1 MNTDNIVPHGDIN
14 MLTPPPLSRFVMFAS
29 LLPGLLLTIPLG
41 AALGFCGGLFGIG
54 GGIVA
59 IPVLILGF
67 GFDQAT
73 AQGTALVMMVPNLLI
88 AWWRY
93 ARHNPVNI
101 TLAGGV
107 ALVGSA
113 TTWATAHF
121 ANSLDQ
127 DMLRAL
133 FALFLLYVAWRML
146 GWKAGRTTQAV
157 PRDRRLLPLVGLV
170 GGSSMGL
177 LGIGGG
183 LVAAPLLTG
192 WFGLTQ
198 REAQSYGLA
207 LVAPSSVFAL
217 ATYAQNQ
224 RVDWSM
230 GLALAVGGLATVAAG
245 VALAHRWP
253 EHTLRRA
260 FGTMM
265 AATSTWLLIMPWI
278 MS

>member
-1 MNTDNIVPHGDIN
+1 
-14 MLTPPPLSRFVMFAS
+14 MFAT

-59 IPVLILGF
+59 IPVLILAF

-93 ARHNPVNI
+93 ARHNPVDI
-101 TLAGGV
+101 KLAAGI

-113 TTWATAHF
+113 TTWGSAHF

-127 DMLRAL
+127 GVLRAL
-133 FALFLLYVAWRML
+133 FAAFLLFVAWRML
-146 GWKAGRTTQAV
+146 GWKPGRHDQSP
-157 PRDRRLLPLVGLV
+157 PRDPRLLPLVGLA

-192 WFGLTQ
+192 WFRLPQ
-198 REAQSYGLA
+198 RAAQSYGLA

-230 GLALAVGGLATVAAG
+230 GLALAVGGLATVAGG

-253 EHTLRRA
+253 ERRLRRA
-260 FGTMM
+260 FGAMM
-265 AATSTWLLIMPWI
+265 AVTSLWLLAQPWV
-278 MS
+278 MG

>member
-1 MNTDNIVPHGDIN
+1 MI
-14 MLTPPPLSRFVMFAS
+14 AS
-29 LLPGLLLTIPLG
+29 LFPALLLTIPLG

-93 ARHNPVNI
+93 ARHNPVDI
-101 TLAGGV
+101 KLAAGI
-107 ALVGSA
+107 AAVGSA
-113 TTWATAHF
+113 TTWGCAHF

-127 DMLRAL
+127 DVLRGL
-133 FALFLLYVAWRML
+133 FALFLLFVAWRML
-146 GWKAGRTTQAV
+146 RWRSAQATINS
-157 PRDRRLLPLVGLV
+157 PRDQRLLPLAGLA
-170 GGSSMGL
+170 GGASMGL

-183 LVAAPLLTG
+183 LVAAPVLTG
-192 WFGLTQ
+192 WFRLPQ
-198 REAQSYGLA
+198 RVAQSYGLA

-217 ATYAQNQ
+217 GTYAQNQ

-230 GLALAVGGLATVAAG
+230 GLALALGGLATVAAG

-253 EHTLRRA
+253 ERTLRRA
-260 FGTMM
+260 FGVMM
-265 AATSTWLLIMPWI
+265 AATALWLLLSPWV
-278 MS
+278 MR

>member
-1 MNTDNIVPHGDIN
+1 MIT
-14 MLTPPPLSRFVMFAS
+14 S
-29 LLPGLLLTIPLG
+29 LFPALLLTIPLG

-93 ARHNPVNI
+93 ARHNPVDI
-101 TLAGGV
+101 KLAAGI
-107 ALVGSA
+107 ACVGSA
-113 TTWATAHF
+113 TTWGCAHF

-127 DMLRAL
+127 EVLRSL
-133 FALFLLYVAWRML
+133 FALFLLFVAWRML
-146 GWKAGRTTQAV
+146 GRTPDNNGDAP
-157 PRDRRLLPLVGLV
+157 PRDKRLLPLVGLA

-192 WFGLTQ
+192 WFRLSQ
-198 REAQSYGLA
+198 RAAQSYGLA

-217 ATYAQNQ
+217 GTYAQNQ
-224 RVDWSM
+224 RVDWGM
-230 GLALAVGGLATVAAG
+230 GLALALGGLATVAAG

-253 EHTLRRA
+253 ERTLRRA
-260 FGTMM
+260 FGVMM
-265 AATSTWLLIMPWI
+265 AATALWLLLSPWV
-278 MS
+278 MR